1 VAMHRVPPSRL
12 IPDYQNMTAPA
23 LKREQR
29 RHAGMPIRENDGHPM
44 RNTGLKQWGNH
55 EKTTIFRYRD
65 ICIAGLTGGTLEQFD
80 IFEAQ
85 VLCHAI
91 AVACF
96 LRLKLQGYC

>member
-1 VAMHRVPPSRL
+1 MGKSASTVTYVEIIDNR
-12 IPDYQNMTAPA
+12 IAPI
-23 LKREQR
+23 RF
-29 RHAGMPIRENDGHPM
+29 RENDRHLLKS
-44 RNTGLKQWGNH
+44 TELKQWGNH

-65 ICIAGLTGGTLEQFD
+65 VCIAGLTGGTLEQFD

-91 AVACF
+91 DVAYF